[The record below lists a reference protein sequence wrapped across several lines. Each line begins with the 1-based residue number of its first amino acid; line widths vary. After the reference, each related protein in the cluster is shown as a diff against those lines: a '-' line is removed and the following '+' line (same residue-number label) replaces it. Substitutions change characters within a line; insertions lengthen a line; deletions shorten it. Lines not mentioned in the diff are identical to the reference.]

1 VNYSDFCIPEKLNR
15 EPSCP
20 SSMKRFYSL
29 FFLVLILLNTVGYYE
44 VLVIID
50 RHEHDRA
57 VKKIT
62 ENEETIAGNLLLK
75 LPLSS
80 PYGQQDTEYQRVY
93 GEVTVAGQVYHF
105 VKQKVYHDTLYV
117 VCVTDAHTTKVKDV
131 IADYSKSFADQ
142 PQGSNTPGKTVTSL
156 AKYYTM
162 GVPITSVKMIS
173 WSIVSHETHLED
185 LYSFSAITSVF
196 HPPSQS

>member
-1 VNYSDFCIPEKLNR
+1 
-15 EPSCP
+15 
-20 SSMKRFYSL
+20 MKRFYSL
-29 FFLVLILLNTVGYYE
+29 FFLVLILLNTAGYYE

-50 RHEHDRA
+50 RQEHDRA

-117 VCVTDAHTTKVKDV
+117 VCLIDAHTTKVKDV
-131 IADYSKSFADQ
+131 IADYSKSFAGQ
-142 PQGSNTPGKTVTSL
+142 PQKSNTPGKTITSF

-162 GVPITSVKMIS
+162 GVSVPPVRNITWSV
-173 WSIVSHETHLED
+173 VSHDTHLQN

-196 HPPSQS
+196 HPPSQG